1 MRPQDIATLARRAGA
16 QVRAG
21 LRAAQE
27 GDAAGAAVWL
37 NAAHA
42 SLANLDV
49 LLAEKRVSTTLLSL
63 VDEEAPEAEET
74 LPEWMSRRYGD
85 ER

>member
-1 MRPQDIATLARRAGA
+1 
-16 QVRAG
+16 
-21 LRAAQE
+21 
-27 GDAAGAAVWL
+27 VWL